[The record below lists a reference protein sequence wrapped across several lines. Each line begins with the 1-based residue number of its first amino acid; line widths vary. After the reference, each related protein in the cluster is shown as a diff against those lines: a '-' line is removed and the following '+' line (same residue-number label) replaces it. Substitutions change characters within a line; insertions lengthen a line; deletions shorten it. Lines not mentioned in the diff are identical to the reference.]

1 MTAQHLPSGALTYW
15 RIRLL
20 LFHIAP
26 AVLGGF
32 FYFTSAR
39 LFTVFTFLWMSEFLL
54 MCFVYYPMYYHA
66 YRYSVGGMLIR
77 VSKGIIYHQM
87 DAVYIRNLQYTTL
100 SQTPIQK
107 LLHLATLRLYAAGG
121 IVRISC
127 LNYEE
132 ARLLRV
138 QLGKRMEAEHEEI
151 NGD

>member
-1 MTAQHLPSGALTYW
+1 
-15 RIRLL
+15 
-20 LFHIAP
+20 
-26 AVLGGF
+26 
-32 FYFTSAR
+32 
-39 LFTVFTFLWMSEFLL
+39 

-66 YRYSVGGMLIR
+66 YRYSVSGMLVR

-151 NGD
+151 NGN